1 MSLWVEV
8 GVLLV
13 HVPHLVIERGESL
26 LLQLLKQLLSLPRVG
41 VIVVRIVIL
50 VLLLLLLR
58 VLERLLVLIL
68 LLVKRLASKLVSR
81 VISISTS
88 EKLICVLLI
97 HRFSRVRLA

>member
-50 VLLLLLLR
+50 VLLLLLLLR

-68 LLVKRLASKLVSR
+68 LLVKAKSLPTKN
-81 VISISTS
+81 
-88 EKLICVLLI
+88 K
-97 HRFSRVRLA
+97 